1 MSDDASIA
9 SPTSRSIG
17 ALVRQQPL
25 LVTIVAMALVGVGIS
40 IYLTTIHYAHVAPA
54 CTVNGIVNC
63 SSVLKSRFSTVPG
76 TSIPIT
82 IPGMIWF
89 LVSGA
94 LAMAGLIRVWSG
106 QDEPERLRLYQLL
119 WAAGGMLFVLYL
131 VYAEIVQLHNICE
144 WCTGVHILTLAT
156 FTVAWYR
163 FTEDSRMRAAPVY
176 RSDAQHGQSVRNRS
190 TSESVRSRGTHG
202 YALPRSVRQ
211 KSSVK
216 SKSAGSRSLRS

>member
-1 MSDDASIA
+1 MMGDASLA
-9 SPTSRSIG
+9 SKASRSVG

-25 LVTIVAMALVGVGIS
+25 LVAMVTIALVGVGIS

-54 CTVNGIVNC
+54 CTVNGIINC

-76 TSIPIT
+76 TTVPIT
-82 IPGMIWF
+82 IPGMVWF

-94 LAMAGLIRVWSG
+94 LAVAGLVRIWRG
-106 QDEPERLRLYQLL
+106 RDEPERLRLYQLV

-156 FTVAWYR
+156 FILAWYR
-163 FTEDSRMRAAPVY
+163 FTEDSRARFDSVSLADK
-176 RSDAQHGQSVRNRS
+176 RGQSERNRP
-190 TSESVRSRGTHG
+190 TSDTVRSRGTHG

-211 KSSVK
+211 KSSAR
-216 SKSAGSRSLRS
+216 SKSAGTRSLRS

>member
-1 MSDDASIA
+1 MMSDASLDSKA
-9 SPTSRSIG
+9 SLSLG
-17 ALVRQQPL
+17 ALVRHQPL
-25 LVTIVAMALVGVGIS
+25 LVAMVAIALVGVGIS
-40 IYLTTIHYAHVAPA
+40 IYLTTIHYAHVAPV
-54 CTVNGIVNC
+54 CSVGGIINC

-82 IPGMIWF
+82 IPGMVWF

-94 LAMAGLIRVWSG
+94 LAVIGLVRIWRG

-144 WCTGVHILTLAT
+144 WCTGIHILTLAT
-156 FTVAWYR
+156 FILAWYR
-163 FTEDSRMRAAPVY
+163 FTEESRARFDSVSLADKR
-176 RSDAQHGQSVRNRS
+176 GQSMRNRP
-190 TSESVRSRGTHG
+190 TSDTVRSRGTHG

-211 KSSVK
+211 KSSAR
-216 SKSAGSRSLRS
+216 SKSPGSRSVRS